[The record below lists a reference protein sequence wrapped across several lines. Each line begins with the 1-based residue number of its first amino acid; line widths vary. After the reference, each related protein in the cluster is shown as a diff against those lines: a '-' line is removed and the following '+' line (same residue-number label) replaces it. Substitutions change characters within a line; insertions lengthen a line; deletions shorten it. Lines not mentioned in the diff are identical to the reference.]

1 MINIINLSLDIIQVQ
16 ALSLFSVFLLA
27 RGTALFVLAAV
38 FVPIKVSNI
47 WFLMPVCSPCWLLW
61 NFCQRQPEVDFQ
73 KSNMFDIDD

>member
-38 FVPIKVSNI
+38 FAPIKVSNI
-47 WFLMPVCSPCWLLW
+47 WFLMLASLLSSLD
-61 NFCQRQPEVDFQ
+61 FCQRQPEVDFQ
-73 KSNMFDIDD
+73 KSNIFDTDD